1 MKLIRNAFAIGAV
14 AAASLA
20 ACSSQHGS
28 TGAGT
33 GSGGGGNTAVL
44 ANAGG
49 GDTGTVKMHLMIAA
63 GDFLYALNYTCTG
76 PSVIPP
82 GTVNF
87 NDAQSIEYV
96 LGGIAAG
103 SGYQCTLTGTDSNGD
118 PCSGT
123 TTMFSVSAGQVSGAG
138 VNITCTVP
146 SDASIAADVN
156 TGSVGFDAAVTVV
169 NQGAFSCPGIT
180 AFSIVPSEIIGSQSA
195 QLTLN
200 ETGPIGLAA
209 DGGATTSDLIWTAT
223 CATPPCG
230 TFTPGGATSNA
241 SNPSFVC
248 GPNAETV
255 TVTAQV
261 TNFETSI
268 STGTT
273 SDVCAGK
280 PFTTMSAT
288 IQCEG
293 GGSVTCFAPTNTPCT
308 GADGGVTCTNTS
320 NSPVDPNNCGGCGIK
335 CSGATP
341 VCAHQGTTNAC
352 IAQPPGGPCVQLV
365 GGVPADTLGNTVCVQ
380 CDQNTNK
387 LCTATEAVIVTRDQE
402 KGLVNAAG
410 TLPLATSCYECS
422 VNAGILDSTVQAF
435 AGNECDDLT
444 GTGDASP
451 QSCLDALN
459 CYLGSPQ
466 TGTAGKGGTSSGAT
480 SAQLTADCSNEQPAG
495 VFNCFCGT
503 AEPDVTNC
511 KLGGTVASMTTGG
524 VGVAS
529 PNGVCQSQIFA
540 GTGTTSSTINST
552 IITDMGNTALGAGL
566 AAQFLQNA
574 GSNLT
579 SGQACP
585 ICFK

>member
-33 GSGGGGNTAVL
+33 GSGGGGNTAVI

-49 GDTGTVKMHLMIAA
+49 GDTGTVKMHLQIAA

-118 PCSGT
+118 PCKGT
-123 TTMFSVSAGQVSGAG
+123 TTMFSVQAGLVTSAG

-146 SDASIAADVN
+146 TDASTAADVT
-156 TGSVGFDAAVTVV
+156 TGSVGFDAAVTLV
-169 NQGAFSCPGIT
+169 NQGAFTCPGIT
-180 AFSIVPSEIIGSQSA
+180 AFSIVPSEIIGSQPA
-195 QLTLN
+195 QLSLS
-200 ETGPIGLAA
+200 EIGPIGLAA
-209 DGGATTSDLIWTAT
+209 DGGPTSSDIIWTAT
-223 CATPPCG
+223 CASPPCG
-230 TFTPGGATSNA
+230 SFNPGGATSNGA
-241 SNPSFVC
+241 SPTFTC
-248 GPNAETV
+248 GPTAQSV
-255 TVTAQV
+255 DIVAQV

-280 PFTTMSAT
+280 PFTTMDAF
-288 IQCEG
+288 INCEG
-293 GGSVTCFAPTNTPCT
+293 GGATMCFVVN
-308 GADGGVTCTNTS
+308 GAQEVACGDAGTCTNL
-320 NSPVDPNNCGGCGIK
+320 NGSPVDPNNCGTCGTS
-335 CSGATP
+335 CVSPNTCQHNASMN
-341 VCAHQGTTNAC
+341 TNSC
-352 IAQPPGGPCVQLV
+352 QPPPPGGPCVQLV
-365 GGVPADTLGNTVCVQ
+365 GTAPADSQGNTNCVQ

-387 LCTATEAVIVTRDQE
+387 LCDAMQAVIVTRDQE
-402 KGLVNAAG
+402 KGLTSGGKPTAG
-410 TLPLATSCYECS
+410 SCYECAIS
-422 VNAGILDSTVQAF
+422 NGFLDSTVQTF
-435 AGNECDDLT
+435 TGNDCDDLT
-444 GTGDASP
+444 GTGDQSP

-466 TGTAGKGGTSSGAT
+466 TGTAGKTGTSSGAT
-480 SAQLTADCSNEQPAG
+480 ASQLAGDCPNEKPAG
-495 VFNCFCGT
+495 VFNCFCGS

-529 PNGVCQSQIFA
+529 PNGVCQTQIFA

-552 IITDMGNTALGAGL
+552 IITDMSTVTLGAGL
-566 AAQFLQNA
+566 AAQFVQNA
-574 GSNLT
+574 GSNLAT
-579 SGQACP
+579 APCAM
-585 ICFK
+585 CFQ